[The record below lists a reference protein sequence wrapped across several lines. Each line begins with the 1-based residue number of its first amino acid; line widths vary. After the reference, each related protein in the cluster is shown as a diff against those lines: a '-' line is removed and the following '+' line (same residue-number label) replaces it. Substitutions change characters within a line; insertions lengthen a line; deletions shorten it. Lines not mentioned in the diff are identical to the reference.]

1 MGLNTQ
7 GWDDTTMNRSLTIA
21 FVSVIALS
29 TMACQRTTYTR
40 SYVSPL
46 PASPISPIDGQNLSP
61 IEPGSEGQILVDG
74 QDANANSQV
83 VSAPPAPNVNATG
96 GSVGRTDLLGGWSV
110 SSGGDNCKL
119 FMTLT
124 KWSGGYRANTRGCND
139 ATLSQISAWNLN
151 GNQVVLKDAGGGNVA
166 TLSGGGTS
174 FAGSTSNGAPINFNR

>member
-1 MGLNTQ
+1 
-7 GWDDTTMNRSLTIA
+7 MNRSLTIA

-46 PASPISPIDGQNLSP
+46 PASPVSPIAGQTLSP
-61 IEPGSEGQILVDG
+61 ITPGQPGSEGQILVDG

-83 VSAPPAPNVNATG
+83 VSAPAAANVNAAS
-96 GSVGRTDLLGGWSV
+96 GSLGRTDLLGGWSV

-139 ATLSQISAWNLN
+139 ATLTQISAWNLN
-151 GNQVVLKDAGGGNVA
+151 GNQVVLKDAGGGSVA

-174 FAGSTSNGAPINFNR
+174 FAGQTANGSSITFAR

>member
-1 MGLNTQ
+1 
-7 GWDDTTMNRSLTIA
+7 MNRSLTIA

-46 PASPISPIDGQNLSP
+46 PASPISPIEGQTLSP
-61 IEPGSEGQILVDG
+61 ITPGQPGSEGQILVDG

-124 KWSGGYRANTRGCND
+124 KWSGGYRANTRGCSD

-166 TLSGGGTS
+166 TLSGGGTNFS
-174 FAGSTSNGAPINFNR
+174 GQTANGAPINFAR

>member
-1 MGLNTQ
+1 
-7 GWDDTTMNRSLTIA
+7 MNRSLTIA

-29 TMACQRTTYTR
+29 TIACQRTTYTR

-46 PASPISPIDGQNLSP
+46 PASPISPIEGQTLSP
-61 IEPGSEGQILVDG
+61 ITPGQPGAEGQILVDG

-124 KWSGGYRANTRGCND
+124 KWSGGYRANTRGCSD

-151 GNQVVLKDAGGGNVA
+151 GSQVVLKDAGGGNVA
-166 TLSGGGTS
+166 TLSGAGTNFS
-174 FAGSTSNGAPINFNR
+174 GQTANGAPINFAR

>member
-1 MGLNTQ
+1 
-7 GWDDTTMNRSLTIA
+7 MNRSLTIA
-21 FVSVIALS
+21 FVSVIAIS

-46 PASPISPIDGQNLSP
+46 PASPVSPIEGQTLSP
-61 IEPGSEGQILVDG
+61 IIPGQPGYENQILVDG

-96 GSVGRTDLLGGWSV
+96 GSLGRTDLLGGWSV

-139 ATLSQISAWNLN
+139 ASLSQISAWNLN

-166 TLSGGGTS
+166 TLSGAGTS
-174 FAGSTSNGAPINFNR
+174 FAGQTASGSSISFAR

>member
-1 MGLNTQ
+1 
-7 GWDDTTMNRSLTIA
+7 MNRSLTIA
-21 FVSVIALS
+21 FVSVIAIS

-46 PASPISPIDGQNLSP
+46 PASPVSPIAGQTLSP
-61 IEPGSEGQILVDG
+61 INPGQPGSENQILVEG
-74 QDANANSQV
+74 QDASANTRV

-96 GSVGRTDLLGGWSV
+96 GSIGRTDLLGGWNV

-124 KWSGGYRANTRGCND
+124 KWSGGYRANTRGCSD
-139 ATLSQISAWNLN
+139 TTLSQISAWNLN

-166 TLSGGGTS
+166 TLSGGGS
-174 FAGSTSNGAPINFNR
+174 GFAGQTANGSPIQFAR